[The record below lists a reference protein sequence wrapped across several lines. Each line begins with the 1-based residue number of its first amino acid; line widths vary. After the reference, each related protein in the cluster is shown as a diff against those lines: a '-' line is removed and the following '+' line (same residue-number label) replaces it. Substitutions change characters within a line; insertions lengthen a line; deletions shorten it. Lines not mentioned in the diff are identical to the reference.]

1 MPQVLLVEDDPDIRE
16 TLMFLLHDEG
26 YQTREASTPE
36 EALAL
41 LDTATFDLIMTDL
54 LTHDGE
60 QPLASAVL
68 LRDRA
73 APTPVAILTAWP
85 VAAASLDVAD
95 FAFIMTK
102 PFDLDHLLTAIAATL
117 QMHKVAKP

>member
-1 MPQVLLVEDDPDIRE
+1 M
-16 TLMFLLHDEG
+16 HDEG

-36 EALAL
+36 QALAL

-54 LTHDGE
+54 LTHD
-60 QPLASAVL
+60 QKHPLTFAVS
-68 LRDRA
+68 LRERV

-85 VAAASLDVAD
+85 VAAQSLDVAD

-102 PFDLDHLLTAIAATL
+102 PFDLDKLLTAIAAALPEAQFAQTRGGTARPSGKAVL
-117 QMHKVAKP
+117 RCPLSM